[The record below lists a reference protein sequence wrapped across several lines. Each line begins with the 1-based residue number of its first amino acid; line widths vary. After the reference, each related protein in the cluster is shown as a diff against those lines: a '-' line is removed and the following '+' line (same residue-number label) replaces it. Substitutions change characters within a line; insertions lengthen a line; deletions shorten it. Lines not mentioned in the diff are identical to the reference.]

1 MAPAIAPT
9 IAGPHIGERVRDEL
23 CLALYLAPRRRLS
36 HEALA
41 AEHAHAARV
50 AVSGHACG
58 AVDDPWDAHLSCN
71 AMASTSMDVVWVP
84 SVPWHAQLDTK
95 SDTPA
100 CTSID
105 RRHSAERP
113 VGIGSAACARKR
125 RFHTPVPVLRV
136 HGRAKKERRALVL
149 APLGPSNCAYTEKRI
164 AVRAMNADEERKN

>member
-9 IAGPHIGERVRDEL
+9 IAGPHIGERVREVL

-71 AMASTSMDVVWVP
+71 AMASTLRMRFGWQVCPGTHS
-84 SVPWHAQLDTK
+84 STQSQIH
-95 SDTPA
+95 PA

-149 APLGPSNCAYTEKRI
+149 APRVTAVHCAYTDCLLSGR
-164 AVRAMNADEERKN
+164 AVILSDD